1 MSSFSDKNVKAF
13 IELLNNQSSLFS
25 CQELKELEK
34 EVALLPDV
42 IEQLSKFISTWYLQ
56 RPIIQDAQFTILK
69 HDDPQERLIPNGDK
83 FSKPPT
89 SSELNKKIL
98 QNAIKKASNS
108 ISDKQ

>member
-13 IELLNNQSSLFS
+13 IELLNNQWSLFC

-34 EVALLPDV
+34 EVALLPDN

-69 HDDPQERLIPNGDK
+69 SDVPQERLIPKNGK

-89 SSELNKKIL
+89 GSELNKKTL
-98 QNAIKKASNS
+98 QNAIKRASDS